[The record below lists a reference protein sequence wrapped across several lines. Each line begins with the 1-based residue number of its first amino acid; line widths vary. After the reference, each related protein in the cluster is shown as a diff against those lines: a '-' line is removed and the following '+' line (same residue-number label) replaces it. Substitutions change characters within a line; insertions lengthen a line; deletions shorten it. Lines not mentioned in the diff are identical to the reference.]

1 MVGSITT
8 KVSSFLST
16 SRKCITAANTSID
29 NSANEI
35 TKWMEQCIEQ
45 NTILDTDTSFSLF
58 DSVEF
63 LLSPVET
70 PIMEESAKATTV
82 NDAESKPTQPSSDAD
97 PKK

>member
-1 MVGSITT
+1 M
-8 KVSSFLST
+8 
-16 SRKCITAANTSID
+16 
-29 NSANEI
+29 
-35 TKWMEQCIEQ
+35 
-45 NTILDTDTSFSLF
+45 DTDTSFSLF

-82 NDAESKPTQPSSDAD
+82 KDAESKPTQPSSDAD